1 LHFRNIKNSD
11 VCRVWQQREQASRQK
26 NPKSKVVR
34 KHNSCDSSVHATVI
48 SNPSFDMKI
57 PMQEL

>member
-1 LHFRNIKNSD
+1 MFV
-11 VCRVWQQREQASRQK
+11 VCGNNVSKQADKK